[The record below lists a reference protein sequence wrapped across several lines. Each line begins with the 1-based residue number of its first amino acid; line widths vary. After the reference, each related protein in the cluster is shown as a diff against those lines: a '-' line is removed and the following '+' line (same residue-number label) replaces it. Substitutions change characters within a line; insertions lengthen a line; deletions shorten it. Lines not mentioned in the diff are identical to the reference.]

1 MMYHTNNKTPT
12 LFFLCREGRRSPF
25 MGLIHGGWLVA
36 KTLKQEG
43 VEVVFTLSGGH
54 IAAIY
59 DGCLR
64 EGIRVVDT
72 RHEQAAVH
80 AAEGWAKATRKPG
93 VALLTAGP
101 GVTDGVTGVA
111 NAYLAGSPVLV
122 IGGAAPLGLW
132 DRGALQE
139 MNQIDLLRPIT
150 KWARTVYETAR
161 LSEYTA
167 AAFRQMLSGKPGPVF
182 LEVPMDVFN
191 NFVDTDTAFD
201 PGEPANYRPV
211 GRTYPDPE
219 LVSQAAE
226 LLEAA
231 ERPVIMAGTAT
242 WWCDAAEPLRQLAE
256 RIQAPVF
263 LNGAGRGCLPP
274 THPLFFTAS
283 RRKALEGADTI
294 LAVGTRMDFRLNHG
308 QPPLI
313 PAQANVIWFDLA
325 GEDVGVNRGAAVGL
339 VGDVGVSMHEL
350 AEATKQ
356 LDASEWLEYI
366 RTEERRA
373 LGRDG
378 ALMSSD
384 AVPMHPMRLCREI
397 RDFIDE
403 DTTVVGDGGDIVSYG
418 GRVINVYKPGYWLDP
433 GPMGCLGTGTGF
445 AMAAQLARPG
455 KKVLILH
462 GDGAFG
468 LNGMEFESM
477 VRHKLPVVSV
487 IGNDGAWGQ
496 IKHPQKAMVGHA
508 TAAELSPGIRYDK
521 MVEALGGYGELVERP
536 EDIRPALE
544 RAFASGLPACIN
556 VLIDPEKP
564 YGRST
569 NVAV

>member
-1 MMYHTNNKTPT
+1 
-12 LFFLCREGRRSPF
+12 

-36 KTLKQEG
+36 KTLKREG

-54 IAAIY
+54 IAGIY
-59 DGCLR
+59 DGCVR

-80 AAEGWAKATRKPG
+80 AAEGWAKSTRKPG

-150 KWARTVYETAR
+150 KWARTVHETSR
-161 LSEYTA
+161 LAEYTA
-167 AAFRQMLSGKPGPVF
+167 SAFRQMLGGKPGPTF
-182 LEVPMDVFN
+182 LEMPMDVLN
-191 NFVDTDTAFD
+191 NFADTDTLFD
-201 PGEPANYRPV
+201 PGEPANYRYN
-211 GRTYPDPE
+211 GRIAPDPDF
-219 LVSQAAE
+219 VTKAAA
-226 LLEAA
+226 LLDAA
-231 ERPVIMAGTAT
+231 ERPVIMAGTAV
-242 WWCDAAEPLRQLAE
+242 WWCDGAEALRQLAE

-263 LNGAGRGCLPP
+263 LNGAGRGCLAP
-274 THPLFFTAS
+274 THPLFFSAS
-283 RRKALEGADTI
+283 RRKVLEGADTI
-294 LAVGTRMDFRLNHG
+294 LAIGTRMDFRLNHG

-313 PAQANVIWFDLA
+313 PAEANVLWFDLA
-325 GEDVGVNRGAAVGL
+325 AEDIGVNRGAAVGL
-339 VGDVGVSMHEL
+339 VGDVALSMSQVT
-350 AEATKQ
+350 AATRQKSS
-356 LDASEWLEYI
+356 DSEWLTYI
-366 RTEERRA
+366 REQEDSAMER
-373 LGRDG
+373 DQK
-378 ALMSSD
+378 LMNSD
-384 AVPMHPMRLCREI
+384 AVPIHPMRFCREV

-403 DTTVVGDGGDIVSYG
+403 DTTVVGDGGDIVSYA

-445 AMAAQLARPG
+445 AMAAQIARPG
-455 KKVLILH
+455 QKVLIVH

-477 VRHKLPVVSV
+477 VRQKLPVVSI

-496 IKHPQKAMVGHA
+496 IKHPQKAIIGHA
-508 TAAELSPGIRYDK
+508 TAAELTPGTRYDK
-521 MVEALGGYGELVERP
+521 MVEALGGYGELVERA

-544 RAFASGLPACIN
+544 RAFASSLPACVN

-564 YGRST
+564 YSRST

>member
-1 MMYHTNNKTPT
+1 
-12 LFFLCREGRRSPF
+12 
-25 MGLIHGGWLVA
+25 MGMIHGGWLVA
-36 KTLKQEG
+36 KILKREG

-59 DGCLR
+59 DGCMR

-80 AAEGWAKATRKPG
+80 AAEGWAKCTRTPG
-93 VALLTAGP
+93 VAILTAGP
-101 GVTDGVTGVA
+101 GITDGVTGIA
-111 NAYLAGSPVLV
+111 NAYLAGSPILV
-122 IGGAAPLGLW
+122 IGGAAPLSLW

-139 MNQIDLLRPIT
+139 MNQLDLLRPIT
-150 KWARTVYETAR
+150 RWARTVHETSR
-161 LSEYTA
+161 LGEYTA
-167 AAFRQMLSGKPGPVF
+167 SAFRQMLNGKPGPAF
-182 LEVPMDVFN
+182 LEMPMDVLN
-191 NFVDTDTAFD
+191 NLADTDTLFD
-201 PGEPANYRPV
+201 PGEPAFYRYN
-211 GRTYPDPE
+211 GRTAPDPDM
-219 LVSQAAE
+219 VVKAAA
-226 LLEAA
+226 LLGNAQ
-231 ERPVIMAGTAT
+231 RPVIMAGTAV

-256 RIQAPVF
+256 RINAPVF

-274 THPLFFTAS
+274 THSLFFTAS

-294 LAVGTRMDFRLNHG
+294 LAIGTRMDFRLNHG

-313 PAQANVIWFDLA
+313 PAAANVIWFDLA
-325 GEDVGVNRGAAVGL
+325 GEDIGVNRGAAVGL
-339 VGDVGVSMHEL
+339 VGDVGLSMSQLTAATPQL
-350 AEATKQ
+350 AEG
-356 LDASEWLEYI
+356 DWLAYI
-366 RTEERRA
+366 RTEERNA
-373 LGRDG
+373 LGRDE
-378 ALMSSD
+378 AAMNSD
-384 AVPMHPMRLCREI
+384 AVPVHPMRLCREI

-477 VRHKLPVVSV
+477 VRQKLPVVSI

-496 IKHPQKAMVGHA
+496 IKHPQKAILGHA

-521 MVEALGGYGELVERP
+521 MVEALGGYGELVQKP

-556 VLIDPEKP
+556 VLIDPNKP
-564 YGRST
+564 YSRST

>member
-1 MMYHTNNKTPT
+1 
-12 LFFLCREGRRSPF
+12 
-25 MGLIHGGWLVA
+25 MGMIHGGWLVA
-36 KTLKQEG
+36 KILKREG

-59 DGCLR
+59 DGCKR

-80 AAEGWAKATRKPG
+80 AAEGWAKCTRTPG
-93 VALLTAGP
+93 VAILTAGP

-111 NAYLAGSPVLV
+111 NAYLAGSPILV
-122 IGGAAPLGLW
+122 IGGAAPLSLW

-150 KWARTVYETAR
+150 KWARTVHETAR
-161 LSEYTA
+161 LGEYTA
-167 AAFRQMLSGKPGPVF
+167 SAFRQMLNGKPGPTF
-182 LEVPMDVFN
+182 LEMPMDVLN
-191 NFVDTDTAFD
+191 NLADTDTLFD
-201 PGEPANYRPV
+201 PGEPESYRYS
-211 GRTYPDPE
+211 GRTAPDPDM
-219 LVSQAAE
+219 VVKAAT
-226 LLEAA
+226 LLGKAQ
-231 ERPVIMAGTAT
+231 RPVIMAGTAV

-256 RIQAPVF
+256 RINAPVF

-274 THPLFFTAS
+274 THPLFFTSA

-294 LAVGTRMDFRLNHG
+294 LAIGTRMDFRLNHG

-313 PAQANVIWFDLA
+313 PAEANVIWFDLA

-339 VGDVGVSMHEL
+339 VGDVGLSMSQLTAATRQLNEGDWL
-350 AEATKQ
+350 A
-356 LDASEWLEYI
+356 YI
-366 RTEERRA
+366 RTEERNA

-384 AVPMHPMRLCREI
+384 AVPIHPMRLCREI

-445 AMAAQLARPG
+445 AIAAQIARPDR
-455 KKVLILH
+455 KVLILH

-477 VRHKLPVVSV
+477 VRQQLPVVSI

-496 IKHPQKAMVGHA
+496 IKHPQKAILGHA

-521 MVEALGGYGELVERP
+521 MVEALGGYGELVLKP

-544 RAFASGLPACIN
+544 RAFAAGLPACVN
-556 VLIDPEKP
+556 VLIDPNKP
-564 YGRST
+564 YSRST

>member
-1 MMYHTNNKTPT
+1 
-12 LFFLCREGRRSPF
+12 
-25 MGLIHGGWLVA
+25 MGIIHGGWLVA
-36 KTLKQEG
+36 KLLKREG

-54 IAAIY
+54 IAGIY

-80 AAEGWAKATRKPG
+80 AAEGWAKTTRKPG

-111 NAYLAGSPVLV
+111 NAYLTGSPVLV
-122 IGGAAPLGLW
+122 IGGAAPLGFW

-139 MNQIDLLRPIT
+139 MGQIDLLRPIT
-150 KWARTVYETAR
+150 KWARTVHETSR
-161 LSEYTA
+161 LGEYVGM
-167 AAFRQMLSGKPGPVF
+167 AFRQMLSGKPGPTF
-182 LEVPMDVFN
+182 LEVPMDVLN
-191 NFVDTDTAFD
+191 NFADTDTLFD
-201 PGEPANYRPV
+201 PGEPASYRAG
-211 GRTYPDPE
+211 GRTAPDPDA
-219 LVSQAAE
+219 VVQAAAI
-226 LLEAA
+226 LEKAQ
-231 ERPVIMAGTAT
+231 RPVIMAGTAV

-256 RIQAPVF
+256 RLQAPVY

-294 LAVGTRMDFRLNHG
+294 LAIGTRMDFRLNHG

-313 PAQANVIWFDLA
+313 PAEAKVLWFDLA
-325 GEDVGVNRGAAVGL
+325 AEDIGVNRGAAVGL
-339 VGDVGVSMHEL
+339 VGDVGLSMRQV
-350 AEATKQ
+350 ADATQ
-356 LDASEWLEYI
+356 PIANEEWLTYI
-366 RTEERRA
+366 RNEEKRSLERDVAA
-373 LGRDG
+373 LN
-378 ALMSSD
+378 SD
-384 AVPMHPMRLCREI
+384 ATPIHPMRFCREI

-418 GRVINVYKPGYWLDP
+418 GKVINVAKPSYWLDA

-445 AMAAQLARPG
+445 AMAAQIARPG
-455 KKVLILH
+455 QKVLILS

-477 VRHKLPVVSV
+477 VRQKLPIVTI

-496 IKHPQKAMVGHA
+496 IKHPQRAMIGHA
-508 TAAELSPGIRYDK
+508 TAAELTPGIRYDK
-521 MVEALGGYGELVERP
+521 MVEALGGYGELVERA

-544 RAFASGLPACIN
+544 RAFGSGLPACVN

>member
-1 MMYHTNNKTPT
+1 M
-12 LFFLCREGRRSPF
+12 
-25 MGLIHGGWLVA
+25 IHGGWLVA
-36 KTLKQEG
+36 KILKREG

-80 AAEGWAKATRKPG
+80 AAEGWAKCTRKPG

-150 KWARTVYETAR
+150 KWARTVHETAR
-161 LSEYTA
+161 LAEYTA
-167 AAFRQMLSGKPGPVF
+167 SAFRQMLSGKPGPTF
-182 LEVPMDVFN
+182 LEMPMDILN
-191 NFVDTDTAFD
+191 NFADTDTLFD
-201 PGEPANYRPV
+201 PGEPANYRF
-211 GRTYPDPE
+211 GGHTAPDPD
-219 LVSQAAE
+219 LVRKAAE
-226 LLEAA
+226 ILEQA
-231 ERPVIMAGTAT
+231 EHPVIMAGTAV

-294 LAVGTRMDFRLNHG
+294 LAIGTRMDFRLNHG

-313 PAQANVIWFDLA
+313 PAAAKVIWFDLTA
-325 GEDVGVNRGAAVGL
+325 EDIGVNRGAAVAL
-339 VGDVGVSMHEL
+339 VGDVGISMRQL
-350 AEATKQ
+350 TEATKQ
-356 LDASEWLEYI
+356 LHGEEWLSYI
-366 RTEERRA
+366 RAEERRSLERDEAA
-373 LGRDG
+373 LN
-378 ALMSSD
+378 SE
-384 AVPMHPMRLCREI
+384 AVPIHPMRFCREI

-418 GRVINVYKPGYWLDP
+418 GRVINVSKPGYWLDP

-477 VRHKLPVVSV
+477 VRQKLPIVSI

-496 IKHPQKAMVGHA
+496 IKHPQKAIIGHA
-508 TAAELSPGIRYDK
+508 TAAELTPGIRYDK
-521 MVEALGGYGELVERP
+521 MVEALGGHGELVERA

-544 RAFASGLPACIN
+544 RAFASDLPACVN

-564 YGRST
+564 YSRST

>member
-1 MMYHTNNKTPT
+1 
-12 LFFLCREGRRSPF
+12 

-36 KTLKQEG
+36 KILKREG
-43 VEVVFTLSGGH
+43 VEVIFTLSGGH

-59 DGCLR
+59 DGCMR

-80 AAEGWAKATRKPG
+80 AAEGWAKVTRKPG

-150 KWARTVYETAR
+150 KWARTVHETAR
-161 LSEYTA
+161 LGEYTA
-167 AAFRQMLSGKPGPVF
+167 SAFRQMLSGKPGPVF
-182 LEVPMDVFN
+182 LEMPMDVLN
-191 NFVDTDTAFD
+191 NFADTDTLFD
-201 PGEPANYRPV
+201 PGEPEHYRYT
-211 GRTYPDPE
+211 GKIAPDPQM
-219 LVSQAAE
+219 VAKAAE
-226 LLEAA
+226 LLEQA
-231 ERPVIMAGTAT
+231 ERPVIMAGTAV
-242 WWCDAAEPLRQLAE
+242 WWCDAAEPL
-256 RIQAPVF
+256 
-263 LNGAGRGCLPP
+263 PP
-274 THPLFFTAS
+274 THPLFFSSS

-294 LAVGTRMDFRLNHG
+294 LAIGTRMDFRLNHG

-313 PAQANVIWFDLA
+313 PANANLIWFDLA
-325 GEDVGVNRGAAVGL
+325 AEDIGVNRGAAAAL
-339 VGDVGVSMHEL
+339 VGDVGLSMSQV
-350 AEATKQ
+350 AEATQ
-356 LDASEWLEYI
+356 QREGGPADEWLNYI
-366 RTEERRA
+366 RETERKSQERDEAA
-373 LGRDG
+373 LH
-378 ALMSSD
+378 SD
-384 AVPMHPMRLCREI
+384 AVPIHPLRLCREI

-418 GRVINVYKPGYWLDP
+418 GRIINVYRPGYWLDA
-433 GPMGCLGTGTGF
+433 GPMGTLGAGTGF
-445 AMAAQLARPG
+445 AMAAQLAHPG
-455 KKVLILH
+455 QKVLILH

-477 VRHKLPVVSV
+477 VRQKLPVVSI

-496 IKHPQKAMVGHA
+496 IKHPQKAILGHA

-521 MVEALGGYGELVERP
+521 MVAALGGYGELVERP

-564 YGRST
+564 YSRST

>member
-1 MMYHTNNKTPT
+1 
-12 LFFLCREGRRSPF
+12 
-25 MGLIHGGWLVA
+25 MGMIHGGWIVA
-36 KTLKQEG
+36 KILKREG

-59 DGCLR
+59 DGCKR

-80 AAEGWAKATRKPG
+80 AAEGWAKCTRTPG
-93 VALLTAGP
+93 VAILTAGP
-101 GVTDGVTGVA
+101 GVTDGITGVA
-111 NAYLAGSPVLV
+111 NAYLAGSPILV
-122 IGGAAPLGLW
+122 IGGAAPLSLW

-150 KWARTVYETAR
+150 KWARTVHETTR
-161 LSEYTA
+161 LGEYTA
-167 AAFRQMLSGKPGPVF
+167 SAFRQMLNGKPGSTF
-182 LEVPMDVFN
+182 LEMPMDVLN
-191 NFVDTDTAFD
+191 NLADTDTLFD
-201 PGEPANYRPV
+201 PGEPESYRY
-211 GRTYPDPE
+211 GGHTAPDPDM
-219 LVSQAAE
+219 VVKAAA
-226 LLEAA
+226 LLENAQH
-231 ERPVIMAGTAT
+231 PVIMAGTAV
-242 WWCDAAEPLRQLAE
+242 WWCDASEPLRQLAE
-256 RIQAPVF
+256 RINAPVF

-294 LAVGTRMDFRLNHG
+294 LAIGIRMDFRLNHG

-313 PAQANVIWFDLA
+313 PAEANVIWFDLA

-339 VGDVGVSMHEL
+339 VGDVGLSMQQL
-350 AEATKQ
+350 TGITKQ
-356 LDASEWLEYI
+356 LVEGDWLAYI
-366 RTEERRA
+366 RREERNA

-384 AVPMHPMRLCREI
+384 EVPIHPMRLCREI

-445 AMAAQLARPG
+445 AMAAQIARPG

-477 VRHKLPVVSV
+477 VRQQLPIVSI

-496 IKHPQKAMVGHA
+496 IKHPQKAILGHA

-521 MVEALGGYGELVERP
+521 MVEALGGYGELVQRP

-556 VLIDPEKP
+556 VLIDPNKP
-564 YGRST
+564 YSRST

>member
-1 MMYHTNNKTPT
+1 
-12 LFFLCREGRRSPF
+12 
-25 MGLIHGGWLVA
+25 MGIIHGGWLVA
-36 KTLKQEG
+36 KLLKREG

-54 IAAIY
+54 IAGIY

-80 AAEGWAKATRKPG
+80 AAEGWAKTTRKPG

-122 IGGAAPLGLW
+122 IGGAAPLGFW

-139 MNQIDLLRPIT
+139 MGQIDLLRPIT
-150 KWARTVYETAR
+150 KWARTVHETSR
-161 LSEYTA
+161 LGEYVGM
-167 AAFRQMLSGKPGPVF
+167 AFRQMLSGKPGPTF
-182 LEVPMDVFN
+182 LEVPMDVLN
-191 NFVDTDTAFD
+191 NFADTDTLFD
-201 PGEPANYRPV
+201 PGEPASYRAG
-211 GRTYPDPE
+211 GRTAPDPDA
-219 LVSQAAE
+219 VVQAAAI
-226 LLEAA
+226 LEKAQ
-231 ERPVIMAGTAT
+231 RPVIMAGTAV

-256 RIQAPVF
+256 RLQAPVY

-294 LAVGTRMDFRLNHG
+294 LAIGTRMDFRLNHG

-313 PAQANVIWFDLA
+313 PAEAKVLWFDLA
-325 GEDVGVNRGAAVGL
+325 AEDIGVNRGAAVGL
-339 VGDVGVSMHEL
+339 VGDVGLSMRQV
-350 AEATKQ
+350 ADATQ
-356 LDASEWLEYI
+356 PIANEEWLTYI
-366 RTEERRA
+366 RNEEKRSLERDVAA
-373 LGRDG
+373 LN
-378 ALMSSD
+378 SD
-384 AVPMHPMRLCREI
+384 ATPIHPMRFCREI

-418 GRVINVYKPGYWLDP
+418 GKVINVAKPSYWLDA

-445 AMAAQLARPG
+445 AMAAQIARPG
-455 KKVLILH
+455 QKVLILS

-477 VRHKLPVVSV
+477 VRQKLPIVTI

-496 IKHPQKAMVGHA
+496 IKHPQRAMIGHA
-508 TAAELSPGIRYDK
+508 TAAELTPGIRYDK
-521 MVEALGGYGELVERP
+521 MVEALGGYGELVERA

-544 RAFASGLPACIN
+544 RAFGSGLPACVN

>member
-1 MMYHTNNKTPT
+1 
-12 LFFLCREGRRSPF
+12 
-25 MGLIHGGWLVA
+25 MGMIHGGWLVA
-36 KTLKQEG
+36 KILKKEG

-59 DGCLR
+59 DGCKR

-80 AAEGWAKATRKPG
+80 AAEGWAKCTRTPG

-111 NAYLAGSPVLV
+111 NAYLAGSPILV
-122 IGGAAPLGLW
+122 IGGAAPLSLW

-150 KWARTVYETAR
+150 KWARTVHETSR
-161 LSEYTA
+161 LGEYTA
-167 AAFRQMLSGKPGPVF
+167 SAFRQMLNGKPGPTF
-182 LEVPMDVFN
+182 LEMPMDVLN
-191 NFVDTDTAFD
+191 NLADTDTLFD
-201 PGEPANYRPV
+201 PGEPASYRYG
-211 GRTYPDPE
+211 GRTAPDPDM
-219 LVSQAAE
+219 VVKAAA
-226 LLEAA
+226 LLEKAQH
-231 ERPVIMAGTAT
+231 PVIIAGTAV

-256 RIQAPVF
+256 RINAPVF
-263 LNGAGRGCLPP
+263 LNGAGRGCLSPV
-274 THPLFFTAS
+274 HPLFFTAA
-283 RRKALEGADTI
+283 RRRALERADTI
-294 LAVGTRMDFRLNHG
+294 LAIGTRMDFRLNHG

-313 PAQANVIWFDLA
+313 PAEANIIWFDLA
-325 GEDVGVNRGAAVGL
+325 GEDVGVNRGASVGL
-339 VGDVGVSMHEL
+339 VGDVGLSMRQL
-350 AEATKQ
+350 AAATKQ
-356 LDASEWLEYI
+356 LSERDWIDYI
-366 RTEERRA
+366 RTEERNI
-373 LGRDG
+373 LGRDE
-378 ALMSSD
+378 AAMNSD
-384 AVPMHPMRLCREI
+384 AVPVHPMRLCREI

-445 AMAAQLARPG
+445 AMAAQIARPG

-477 VRHKLPVVSV
+477 VRQQLPIVSI

-496 IKHPQKAMVGHA
+496 IKHPQTAILGHA

-521 MVEALGGYGELVERP
+521 MVEALGGYGELVQRP

-556 VLIDPEKP
+556 VLMDPNKP
-564 YGRST
+564 YSRST

>member
-1 MMYHTNNKTPT
+1 M
-12 LFFLCREGRRSPF
+12 
-25 MGLIHGGWLVA
+25 LVA
-36 KTLKQEG
+36 KILKREG

-59 DGCLR
+59 DGCVR

-80 AAEGWAKATRKPG
+80 AAEGWAKVTRKPG

-101 GVTDGVTGVA
+101 GVTDGITGLA

-122 IGGAAPLGLW
+122 IGGAAPQGLW

-139 MNQIDLLRPIT
+139 MGQLELVRPIT
-150 KWARTVYETAR
+150 KWARSVHETAR

-167 AAFRQMLSGKPGPVF
+167 MAFRQMLSGKPGPAF
-182 LEVPMDVFN
+182 LEMPMDILSRLFEEEE
-191 NFVDTDTAFD
+191 AFD
-201 PGEPANYRPV
+201 PGEPAQYRYQ
-211 GRTYPDPE
+211 GRLAPDPAMVE
-219 LVSQAAE
+219 QAVE
-226 LLEAA
+226 LLERAQ
-231 ERPVIMAGTAT
+231 RPVIMAGNAV
-242 WWCDAAEPLRQLAE
+242 WWCAAAEPLRLLAE
-256 RIQAPVF
+256 RLNAPVY

-274 THPLFFTAS
+274 THPLFFSNS

-313 PAQANVIWFDLA
+313 PASANVIWLDLA
-325 GEDVGVNRGAAVGL
+325 AEDVGVNRGAQAAL
-339 VGDVGVSMHEL
+339 VGDVGLSMSQL
-350 AEATKQ
+350 ALGTRQ
-356 LDASEWLEYI
+356 LPAGEWLAAI
-366 RTEERRA
+366 RAQEEKGNERDSAA
-373 LGRDG
+373 LN
-378 ALMSSD
+378 SD
-384 AVPMHPMRLCREI
+384 AVPIHPLRFCREI

-403 DTTVVGDGGDIVSYG
+403 ETTVVGDGGDIVSYA
-418 GRVINVYKPGYWLDP
+418 GRVINVHQPGYWLDS

-455 KKVLILH
+455 KRVLMIY
-462 GDGAFG
+462 GDGSFG

-477 VRHKLPVVSV
+477 VRQNLPVVAI

-496 IKHPQKAMVGHA
+496 IKHPQKAMIGHA
-508 TAAELSPGIRYDK
+508 TAAELAPGIRYDQ
-521 MVEALGGYGELVERP
+521 MVAALGGYGELVERP
-536 EDIRPALE
+536 SDIRPALE
-544 RAFASGLPACIN
+544 RAFASGRPACVN
-556 VLIDPEKP
+556 VLLDPNKP
-564 YGRST
+564 YSRST

>member
-1 MMYHTNNKTPT
+1 
-12 LFFLCREGRRSPF
+12 

-36 KTLKQEG
+36 RMLKREG

-54 IAAIY
+54 IAGIY

-80 AAEGWAKATRKPG
+80 AAEGWAKTTRKPG

-111 NAYLAGSPVLV
+111 NAYLAGSPILV
-122 IGGAAPLGLW
+122 IGGAAPLGFW

-139 MNQIDLLRPIT
+139 MGQIDLLRPIT
-150 KWARTVYETAR
+150 KWARTVHETSR
-161 LSEYTA
+161 LGEYVGM
-167 AAFRQMLSGKPGPVF
+167 AFRQMLSGKPGPTF
-182 LEVPMDVFN
+182 LEMPMDVLN
-191 NFVDTDTAFD
+191 NFADTDTLFD
-201 PGEPANYRPV
+201 LGEPANYRAG
-211 GRTYPDPE
+211 GRSAPDPE
-219 LVSQAAE
+219 AVVQAAA
-226 LLEAA
+226 LLEKAQ
-231 ERPVIMAGTAT
+231 RPVIMAGTAV
-242 WWCDAAEPLRQLAE
+242 WWSDASEPLRQLAE
-256 RIQAPVF
+256 RIQAPVY

-274 THPLFFTAS
+274 THPLFFTSS
-283 RRKALEGADTI
+283 RRKALEGADII
-294 LAVGTRMDFRLNHG
+294 LAIGTRMDFRLNHG

-313 PAQANVIWFDLA
+313 PAEAKILWFDLA
-325 GEDVGVNRGAAVGL
+325 AEDIGVNRGAAVGL
-339 VGDVGVSMHEL
+339 VGDVGLSMSQVAQAAKPIANE
-350 AEATKQ
+350 
-356 LDASEWLEYI
+356 EWLTYI
-366 RTEERRA
+366 RNEERRGIERDAAA
-373 LGRDG
+373 LH
-378 ALMSSD
+378 SD
-384 AVPMHPMRLCREI
+384 AVPIHPMRFCREI

-403 DTTVVGDGGDIVSYG
+403 DTTVIGDGGDIVSYG
-418 GRVINVYKPGYWLDP
+418 GKVINVAKPGYWLDA

-455 KKVLILH
+455 KKVLILS

-477 VRHKLPVVSV
+477 ARQKLPIVAI

-496 IKHPQKAMVGHA
+496 IKHPQRSMIGHA

-544 RAFASGLPACIN
+544 RAFASGLPACVN

>member
-1 MMYHTNNKTPT
+1 
-12 LFFLCREGRRSPF
+12 
-25 MGLIHGGWLVA
+25 MGLLHGGWLVA
-36 KTLKQEG
+36 KILKREG

-54 IAAIY
+54 VAAIY

-80 AAEGWAKATRKPG
+80 AAEGWAKVTRKPG

-101 GVTDGVTGVA
+101 GVTDGITGVA

-122 IGGAAPLGLW
+122 IGGAAPQGLW

-139 MNQIDLLRPIT
+139 MGQIDLLRPIT
-150 KWARTVYETAR
+150 KWARSVHETAR

-167 AAFRQMLSGKPGPVF
+167 MAFRQMLSGKPGPAF
-182 LEVPMDVFN
+182 LEMPMDILGN
-191 NFVDTDTAFD
+191 LVDVDDVFD
-201 PGEPANYRPV
+201 PGEPANYRYQ
-211 GRTYPDPE
+211 GKTAPDPAMVE
-219 LVSQAAE
+219 QAVA
-226 LLEAA
+226 LLEKAQ
-231 ERPVIMAGTAT
+231 RPVIMAGTAT
-242 WWCDAAEPLRQLAE
+242 WWCDATEPLRQLAE
-256 RIQAPVF
+256 RLQAPVY

-274 THPLFFTAS
+274 SHPLFFSSS
-283 RRKALEGADTI
+283 RRNALEGADTI
-294 LAVGTRMDFRLNHG
+294 LAVGTRLDFRLNHG

-313 PAQANVIWFDLA
+313 PANARLIWLDMA
-325 GEDVGVNRGAAVGL
+325 AEDVGVNRGAQAAL
-339 VGDVGVSMHEL
+339 VGDVGLSMSQL
-350 AEATKQ
+350 AQNTRQ
-356 LDASEWLEYI
+356 LSSNEWLKYI
-366 RTEERRA
+366 REQEEKS
-373 LGRDG
+373 LERDN
-378 ALMSSD
+378 AVLHSA
-384 AVPMHPMRLCREI
+384 AVPIHPMRFCCEI

-403 DTTVVGDGGDIVSYG
+403 DTTVVGDGGDIVSYA
-418 GRVINVYKPGYWLDP
+418 GRIINVHKPGYWLDS

-455 KKVLILH
+455 KRVLMVY
-462 GDGAFG
+462 GDGSFG

-477 VRHKLPVVSV
+477 VRQKLPIVAI

-496 IKHPQKAMVGHA
+496 IKHPQKAMVGHT

-544 RAFASGLPACIN
+544 RAFASGLPGCIN
-556 VLIDPEKP
+556 VLIDPDKP
-564 YGRST
+564 YARST

>member
-1 MMYHTNNKTPT
+1 
-12 LFFLCREGRRSPF
+12 
-25 MGLIHGGWLVA
+25 MGYTHGGWLVA
-36 KTLKQEG
+36 QALKKEG

-59 DGCLR
+59 DGCIR
-64 EGIRVVDT
+64 EGIKVIDT

-80 AAEGWAKATRKPG
+80 AAEGWAKCTRKPG

-111 NAYLAGSPVLV
+111 NAHLAGSPVLV
-122 IGGAAPLGLW
+122 IGGAAPLNLW

-150 KWARTVYETAR
+150 KWSRTVYETTR
-161 LSEYTA
+161 LPEYTA
-167 AAFRQMLSGKPGPVF
+167 AAFRQMLNGKPGPVF
-182 LEVPMDVFN
+182 LEMPMDILN
-191 NFVDTDTAFD
+191 KLIDTDSDTPFD
-201 PGEPANYRPV
+201 PGEPAQYRAG
-211 GRTYPDPE
+211 GRSAPDPT
-219 LVSQAAE
+219 LIARAAE
-226 LLEAA
+226 LLEKAQ
-231 ERPVIMAGTAT
+231 RPVIMAGTAV
-242 WWCDAAEPLRQLAE
+242 WWCDAAASLRALAE

-263 LNGAGRGCLPP
+263 LNGSGRGCLPAD
-274 THPLFFTAS
+274 HPLFFSAS

-294 LAVGTRMDFRLNHG
+294 LAIGTRLDFRLNHG

-313 PAQANVIWFDLA
+313 PAQANLIWFDLA

-339 VGDVGVSMHEL
+339 VGDVGLSML
-350 AEATKQ
+350 QLTEAVKQ
-356 LDASEWLEYI
+356 LDSHEWLAYI
-366 RTEERRA
+366 RGEEQKSLERDQAA
-373 LGRDG
+373 LN
-378 ALMSSD
+378 SD
-384 AVPMHPMRLCREI
+384 ATPIHPMRFCREI

-403 DTTVVGDGGDIVSYG
+403 KTTVVGDGGDIVSYG
-418 GRVINVYKPGYWLDP
+418 AKVINVSRPGYWLDA

-445 AMAAQLARPG
+445 AMAAQLARPDE
-455 KKVLILH
+455 KVLILH

-477 VRHKLPVVSV
+477 VRQKLPIVSI

-496 IKHPQKAMVGHA
+496 IKHPQKAIIGHT
-508 TAAELSPGIRYDK
+508 TAAELTPGIRYDK
-521 MVEALGGYGELVERP
+521 MVEALGGYGELVEQP
-536 EDIRPALE
+536 EEIRPALE

-556 VLIDPEKP
+556 VLLDPNKP

>member
-1 MMYHTNNKTPT
+1 
-12 LFFLCREGRRSPF
+12 

-36 KTLKQEG
+36 KTLKREG

-54 IAAIY
+54 IAGIY
-59 DGCLR
+59 DGCVR

-80 AAEGWAKATRKPG
+80 AAEGWAKCTRTPG

-111 NAYLAGSPVLV
+111 NAFLAGSPVLV

-150 KWARTVYETAR
+150 KWARTVHETSR
-161 LSEYTA
+161 LAEYTA
-167 AAFRQMLSGKPGPVF
+167 SAFRQMLSGKPGPVF
-182 LEVPMDVFN
+182 LEMPMDVLN
-191 NFVDTDTAFD
+191 NFADTDTLFD
-201 PGEPANYRPV
+201 PGDPAHYRYT
-211 GRTYPDPE
+211 GRVAPDPDMIA
-219 LVSQAAE
+219 QAAA
-226 LLEAA
+226 LLEMAQ
-231 ERPVIMAGTAT
+231 RPVIMAGTAV
-242 WWCDAAEPLRQLAE
+242 WWCDAAEPLRLLAE
-256 RIQAPVF
+256 RINAPVY

-274 THPLFFTAS
+274 THPLFFSAS

-294 LAVGTRMDFRLNHG
+294 MVIGTRMDFRLNHG

-313 PAQANVIWFDLA
+313 PAEANLIWFNLA
-325 GEDVGVNRGAAVGL
+325 AEDVGINRGAAAAL
-339 VGDVGVSMHEL
+339 VGDVGMSMSHL
-350 AEATKQ
+350 TEAVKQ
-356 LDASEWLEYI
+356 LPQGEWLSYV
-366 RTEERRA
+366 RGEEQKARE
-373 LGRDG
+373 RDE
-378 ALMSSD
+378 ALMRSD
-384 AVPMHPMRLCREI
+384 AEPIHPMRLCGEI
-397 RDFIDE
+397 RNFIDE
-403 DTTVVGDGGDIVSYG
+403 NTTVVGDGGDIVSYG
-418 GRVINVYKPGYWLDP
+418 GRVINVYRPGYWLDS
-433 GPMGCLGTGTGF
+433 GPMGTLGAGTGF

-455 KKVLILH
+455 EKVLILH

-477 VRHKLPVVSV
+477 ARQKLPVVSI

-496 IKHPQKAMVGHA
+496 IKHPQKMIIGHA
-508 TAAELSPGIRYDK
+508 TAAELSPGIRYDR

-536 EDIRPALE
+536 QDICPALE
-544 RAFASGLPACIN
+544 RAFASGLPACVN
-556 VLIDPEKP
+556 VLIDPNKP
-564 YGRST
+564 YSRST

>member
-1 MMYHTNNKTPT
+1 
-12 LFFLCREGRRSPF
+12 
-25 MGLIHGGWLVA
+25 MGMIHGGWIVA
-36 KTLKQEG
+36 KFLKREG

-54 IAAIY
+54 IAALY
-59 DGCLR
+59 DGCKR

-80 AAEGWAKATRKPG
+80 AAEGWAKCTRTPG
-93 VALLTAGP
+93 VAILTAGP

-122 IGGAAPLGLW
+122 IGGAAPLSLW

-150 KWARTVYETAR
+150 KWARTVHETNR
-161 LSEYTA
+161 LGEYTA
-167 AAFRQMLSGKPGPVF
+167 SAFRQMLNGKPGPTF
-182 LEVPMDVFN
+182 LEMPMDILN
-191 NFVDTDTAFD
+191 NLVDTDTLID
-201 PGEPANYRPV
+201 PGEPASYRYG
-211 GRTYPDPE
+211 GRTAPDPDMIMR
-219 LVSQAAE
+219 AAA
-226 LLEAA
+226 LLEKAQ
-231 ERPVIMAGTAT
+231 RPVIMAGTAV
-242 WWCDAAEPLRQLAE
+242 WWCDASEPLRQLAE
-256 RIQAPVF
+256 RINAPVF

-274 THPLFFTAS
+274 THPLFFTSA

-294 LAVGTRMDFRLNHG
+294 LAIGTRMDFRLNHG

-313 PAQANVIWFDLA
+313 PAHASLIWFDLA
-325 GEDVGVNRGAAVGL
+325 GEDVGVNRGAEVGL
-339 VGDVGVSMHEL
+339 VGDVGLSLHYL
-350 AEATKQ
+350 TEATKQ
-356 LDASEWLEYI
+356 LSTGDWLDYI
-366 RTEERRA
+366 RVEERNA
-373 LGRDG
+373 SARDE
-378 ALMSSD
+378 AAMNSN
-384 AVPMHPMRLCREI
+384 AEPVHPMRLCREI

-403 DTTVVGDGGDIVSYG
+403 DTTVIGDGGDIVSYG

-445 AMAAQLARPG
+445 AMAAQIARPG

-477 VRHKLPVVSV
+477 VRQQLPVVSI

-496 IKHPQKAMVGHA
+496 IKHPQKAILGHA

-521 MVEALGGYGELVERP
+521 MVEALGGYGELVQKP
-536 EDIRPALE
+536 EDIRPALDT
-544 RAFASGLPACIN
+544 AFATGLPACIN
-556 VLIDPEKP
+556 VLIDPNKP
-564 YGRST
+564 YSRST
-569 NVAV
+569 SVAV

>member
-1 MMYHTNNKTPT
+1 
-12 LFFLCREGRRSPF
+12 
-25 MGLIHGGWLVA
+25 MGLLHGGWLVA
-36 KTLKQEG
+36 RMLKREG

-54 IAAIY
+54 IAGIY

-80 AAEGWAKATRKPG
+80 AAEGWAKTTRKPG

-111 NAYLAGSPVLV
+111 NAYLAGSPILV
-122 IGGAAPLGLW
+122 IGGAAPLGFW

-139 MNQIDLLRPIT
+139 MGQIDLLRPIT
-150 KWARTVYETAR
+150 KWARTVHETSR
-161 LSEYTA
+161 LGEYVGM
-167 AAFRQMLSGKPGPVF
+167 AFRQMLSGKPGPTF
-182 LEVPMDVFN
+182 LEMPMDVLN
-191 NFVDTDTAFD
+191 NFADTDTLFD
-201 PGEPANYRPV
+201 LGEPANYRAG
-211 GRTYPDPE
+211 GRTAPDPDAI
-219 LVSQAAE
+219 VQAAT
-226 LLEAA
+226 LLEKAK
-231 ERPVIMAGTAT
+231 RPVIMAGTAV
-242 WWCDAAEPLRQLAE
+242 WWSDAAEPLRQLAE
-256 RIQAPVF
+256 RISAPVY

-274 THPLFFTAS
+274 THPLFFTSS

-294 LAVGTRMDFRLNHG
+294 LAIGTKMDFRLNHG

-313 PAQANVIWFDLA
+313 PAEAKVLWFDLA
-325 GEDVGVNRGAAVGL
+325 AEDIGVNRGAAVGL
-339 VGDVGVSMHEL
+339 VGDVGLSMRQVT
-350 AEATKQ
+350 EATKSI
-356 LDASEWLEYI
+356 ANEEWLTYI
-366 RTEERRA
+366 RNEEKRGLERDAAA
-373 LGRDG
+373 LN
-378 ALMSSD
+378 SD
-384 AVPMHPMRLCREI
+384 AMPMHPMRFCREI

-418 GRVINVYKPGYWLDP
+418 GKVINVAKPGYWLDA

-455 KKVLILH
+455 KKVLLLS

-477 VRHKLPVVSV
+477 ARQKLPIVAI

-496 IKHPQKAMVGHA
+496 IKHPQRAMIGHA

-544 RAFASGLPACIN
+544 RAFASGLPACVN

>member
-1 MMYHTNNKTPT
+1 
-12 LFFLCREGRRSPF
+12 

-36 KTLKQEG
+36 KILKREG

-54 IAAIY
+54 IAGIY

-80 AAEGWAKATRKPG
+80 AAEGWAKVTRKPG

-101 GVTDGVTGVA
+101 GVTDGITGVA

-122 IGGAAPLGLW
+122 IGGAAPQGLW

-139 MNQIDLLRPIT
+139 MGQLELLRPIT
-150 KWARTVYETAR
+150 KWARSVHESAR
-161 LSEYTA
+161 LGEYTA
-167 AAFRQMLSGKPGPVF
+167 MAFRQMLSGKPGPVF
-182 LEVPMDVFN
+182 LEMPMDILAGL
-191 NFVDTDTAFD
+191 VDTETLFD
-201 PGEPANYRPV
+201 PGQPAHYRYQ
-211 GRTYPDPE
+211 GRIAPDPVMVE
-219 LVSQAAE
+219 QAAA
-226 LLEAA
+226 LLAKA
-231 ERPVIMAGTAT
+231 QRPVIMAGTSV
-242 WWCDAAEPLRQLAE
+242 WWCDASESLRQLAE
-256 RIQAPVF
+256 RLNAPVY
-263 LNGAGRGCLPP
+263 LNGAGRGCLSP
-274 THPLFFTAS
+274 THPLFFSNS

-313 PAQANVIWFDLA
+313 PAEANVIWLDLA
-325 GEDVGVNRGAAVGL
+325 AEDVGVNRGAQAAL
-339 VGDVGVSMHEL
+339 VGDVGLSMSQL
-350 AEATKQ
+350 AESAQQ
-356 LDASEWLEYI
+356 LPAGEWLEYV
-366 RTEERRA
+366 RTQERKGEERDSAA
-373 LGRDG
+373 LN
-378 ALMSSD
+378 SD
-384 AVPMHPMRLCREI
+384 AVPIHPMRFCREI

-403 DTTVVGDGGDIVSYG
+403 DTTVVGDGGDIVSYA
-418 GRVINVYKPGYWLDP
+418 GRVINVHKPVYWLDS

-455 KKVLILH
+455 KRVLMIY
-462 GDGAFG
+462 GDGSFG

-477 VRHKLPVVSV
+477 VRQKLPIVAI

-496 IKHPQKAMVGHA
+496 IKHPQKAMVGHT
-508 TAAELSPGIRYDK
+508 TAAELAPGIRYDK

-536 EDIRPALE
+536 EEIRPALE
-544 RAFASGLPACIN
+544 RAFASGLPACVN
-556 VLIDPEKP
+556 VLIDPDKP
-564 YGRST
+564 YSRST

>member
-1 MMYHTNNKTPT
+1 
-12 LFFLCREGRRSPF
+12 
-25 MGLIHGGWLVA
+25 MGILHGGWLVA
-36 KTLKQEG
+36 KMLKREG

-54 IAAIY
+54 IAGIY

-80 AAEGWAKATRKPG
+80 AAEGWAKTTRKPG

-122 IGGAAPLGLW
+122 IGGAAPLGFW

-139 MNQIDLLRPIT
+139 MGQIDLLRPIT
-150 KWARTVYETAR
+150 KWARTVHETAR
-161 LSEYTA
+161 LGEYVGM
-167 AAFRQMLSGKPGPVF
+167 AFRQMLSGKPGPTF
-182 LEVPMDVFN
+182 LEMPMDILN
-191 NFVDTDTAFD
+191 NFADTDTLFD
-201 PGEPANYRPV
+201 LGEPLSYRAG
-211 GRTYPDPE
+211 GRTAPDPDA
-219 LVSQAAE
+219 VVQAAAI
-226 LLEAA
+226 LEKAQ
-231 ERPVIMAGTAT
+231 RPVIMAGTAV

-256 RIQAPVF
+256 RLQAPVY
-263 LNGAGRGCLPP
+263 LNGAGRGCLTP

-294 LAVGTRMDFRLNHG
+294 LAIGTRMDFRLNHG

-313 PAQANVIWFDLA
+313 PAEAKVLWFDLA
-325 GEDVGVNRGAAVGL
+325 AEDIGVNRGAAVGL
-339 VGDVGVSMHEL
+339 VGDVGLSMRQV
-350 AEATKQ
+350 AEATKPI
-356 LDASEWLEYI
+356 ANEEWLTYI
-366 RTEERRA
+366 RNEEKRSLERDAAA
-373 LGRDG
+373 LN
-378 ALMSSD
+378 SD
-384 AVPMHPMRLCREI
+384 ATPIHPMRFCREI

-418 GRVINVYKPGYWLDP
+418 GKVINVAKPSYWLDA

-445 AMAAQLARPG
+445 AMAAQIARPG
-455 KKVLILH
+455 QKVLILS

-477 VRHKLPVVSV
+477 VRQKLPIVTI

-496 IKHPQKAMVGHA
+496 IKHPQRAMIGHA
-508 TAAELSPGIRYDK
+508 TAAELTPGIRYDK
-521 MVEALGGYGELVERP
+521 MVEALGGYGELVERA

-544 RAFASGLPACIN
+544 RAFGSGLPACVN

>member
-1 MMYHTNNKTPT
+1 
-12 LFFLCREGRRSPF
+12 
-25 MGLIHGGWLVA
+25 MGMIHGGWLVA
-36 KTLKQEG
+36 KVLKKEG

-59 DGCLR
+59 DGCVR

-80 AAEGWAKATRKPG
+80 AAEGWAKCTRTPG

-101 GVTDGVTGVA
+101 GVTDGITGVA
-111 NAYLAGSPVLV
+111 NAYLAGSPILV
-122 IGGAAPLGLW
+122 IGGAAPLSLW

-150 KWARTVYETAR
+150 KWTRTVHETAR
-161 LSEYTA
+161 LSEYTSI
-167 AAFRQMLSGKPGPVF
+167 AFRQMLSGKPGPTF
-182 LEVPMDVFN
+182 LEMPMDVLN
-191 NFVDTDTAFD
+191 NFVESEASEAYFD
-201 PGEPANYRPV
+201 PGEPACYRPA
-211 GRTYPDPE
+211 GRSAPE
-219 LVSQAAE
+219 AEYALKAAAILEQAQ
-226 LLEAA
+226 
-231 ERPVIMAGTAT
+231 RPVIMAGTAV
-242 WWCDAAEPLRQLAE
+242 WWCDAADPLRRLAE

-274 THPLFFTAS
+274 THPLFFSAS

-294 LAVGTRMDFRLNHG
+294 LAIGTRMDFRLNHG

-313 PAQANVIWFDLA
+313 PVGAKLIWFDLA
-325 GEDVGVNRGAAVGL
+325 GEDIGVNRGAAVGL
-339 VGDVGVSMHEL
+339 VGDVGISMSQV
-350 AEATKQ
+350 AEATRQ
-356 LDASEWLEYI
+356 REEDEWLRYI
-366 RTEERRA
+366 RMEERRA
-373 LGRDG
+373 LERDAA
-378 ALMSSD
+378 ALNSA
-384 AVPMHPMRLCREI
+384 AVPIHPMRLCREI

-477 VRHKLPVVSV
+477 VRQKLPVVSV

-496 IKHPQKAMVGHA
+496 IKHPQKAIVGHT

-521 MVEALGGYGELVERP
+521 VVEALGGYGELVERP
-536 EDIRPALE
+536 EDIRPAIE
-544 RAFASGLPACIN
+544 RAFASGLPACVN
-556 VLIDPEKP
+556 VLIDPDKP

>member
-1 MMYHTNNKTPT
+1 
-12 LFFLCREGRRSPF
+12 

-36 KTLKQEG
+36 KALKREG

-54 IAAIY
+54 IAGIY
-59 DGCLR
+59 DGCMR

-80 AAEGWAKATRKPG
+80 AAEGWAKSMRKPG

-150 KWARTVYETAR
+150 KWARTVHETTR
-161 LSEYTA
+161 LAEYTA
-167 AAFRQMLSGKPGPVF
+167 SAFRQMLSGKPGPVF
-182 LEVPMDVFN
+182 LEMPMDVLN
-191 NFVDTDTAFD
+191 NFADTDVYFD
-201 PGEPANYRPV
+201 PGEPSEYRYT
-211 GRTYPDPE
+211 GRDAPDPDM
-219 LVSQAAE
+219 VIRAAA
-226 LLEAA
+226 LLEKAR
-231 ERPVIMAGTAT
+231 RPVIMAGTAV
-242 WWCDAAEPLRQLAE
+242 WWCDAAEELRLLAE
-256 RIQAPVF
+256 RLNAPVF

-274 THPLFFTAS
+274 THPLFFSAA

-294 LAVGTRMDFRLNHG
+294 LAIGTRMDFRLNHG

-313 PAQANVIWFDLA
+313 PKEASIIWFDLA
-325 GEDVGVNRGAAVGL
+325 AEDIGVNRGAQAAL
-339 VGDVGVSMHEL
+339 VGDVGLSMRQL
-350 AEATKQ
+350 SEATKQ
-356 LDASEWLEYI
+356 LPAGEWLDSI
-366 RTEERRA
+366 REQEDRARERDEAAMR
-373 LGRDG
+373 
-378 ALMSSD
+378 SD
-384 AVPMHPMRLCREI
+384 AVPIHPMRFCREI

-403 DTTVVGDGGDIVSYG
+403 NTTVVGDGGDIVSYA
-418 GRVINVYKPGYWLDP
+418 GRTINVYKPGYWLDP

-455 KKVLILH
+455 EKVLIVH

-477 VRHKLPVVSV
+477 ARQKLPIVSI

-496 IKHPQKAMVGHA
+496 IKHPQRMMVGHT
-508 TAAELSPGIRYDK
+508 TAAELAPGIRYDK
-521 MVEALGGYGELVERP
+521 MVEALGGYGELVEQP
-536 EDIRPALE
+536 EGIRPALE
-544 RAFASGLPACIN
+544 RAFASGLPACVN
-556 VLIDPEKP
+556 VLLDPEKP
-564 YGRST
+564 YSRST

>member
-1 MMYHTNNKTPT
+1 MSMT
-12 LFFLCREGRRSPF
+12 
-25 MGLIHGGWLVA
+25 HGGWLVA
-36 KTLKQEG
+36 KILKREG

-80 AAEGWAKATRKPG
+80 AAEGWAKCTRTPG
-93 VALLTAGP
+93 VAILTAGP

-111 NAYLAGSPVLV
+111 NAYLAGSPILV
-122 IGGAAPLGLW
+122 IGGAAPLSLW

-150 KWARTVYETAR
+150 KWARTVHETSR
-161 LSEYTA
+161 LAEYTA
-167 AAFRQMLSGKPGPVF
+167 TAFRQMLNGKPGPVF
-182 LEVPMDVFN
+182 LEMPMDVLN
-191 NFVDTDTAFD
+191 NFADTDNVFD
-201 PGEPANYRPV
+201 PGEPSFYRPA
-211 GRTYPDPE
+211 GRVMPDPD
-219 LVSQAAE
+219 LVLKAAS
-226 LLEAA
+226 LLEQAQ
-231 ERPVIMAGTAT
+231 RPVIMAGTAT
-242 WWCDAAEPLRQLAE
+242 WWCDASEPLRLLAE
-256 RIQAPVF
+256 RISAPVF
-263 LNGAGRGCLPP
+263 LNGAGRGCLSP
-274 THPLFFTAS
+274 THPLFFTAA

-294 LAVGTRMDFRLNHG
+294 LAIGTRMDFRLNHG

-313 PAQANVIWFDLA
+313 PKEANVIWFDLA

-339 VGDVGVSMHEL
+339 VGDVGMSMRQL
-350 AEATKQ
+350 TEAAKKH
-356 LDASEWLEYI
+356 DEGEWLTYI

-384 AVPMHPMRLCREI
+384 TVPIHPMRLCREI

-403 DTTVVGDGGDIVSYG
+403 NTTVVGDGGDIVSYG

-445 AMAAQLARPG
+445 AMAAQIARPG
-455 KKVLILH
+455 KKVLILN

-477 VRHKLPVVSV
+477 VRQQLPIVSI

-496 IKHPQKAMVGHA
+496 IKHPQKAILGHA

-521 MVEALGGYGELVERP
+521 MVEALGGYGELVQKP
-536 EDIRPALE
+536 EDIRPAIE
-544 RAFASGLPACIN
+544 RAFASGLPACVN
-556 VLIDPEKP
+556 VLLDPDKP
-564 YGRST
+564 YSRST

>member
-1 MMYHTNNKTPT
+1 
-12 LFFLCREGRRSPF
+12 

-36 KTLKQEG
+36 RALKKEG

-54 IAAIY
+54 IAGIY
-59 DGCLR
+59 DGCVR

-80 AAEGWAKATRKPG
+80 AAEGWAKCTRTPG

-122 IGGAAPLGLW
+122 IGGAAPLSLW

-150 KWARTVYETAR
+150 KWARTVHETSR
-161 LSEYTA
+161 LAEYTA
-167 AAFRQMLSGKPGPVF
+167 SAFRQMLSGKPGPVF
-182 LEVPMDVFN
+182 LEMPMDILN
-191 NFVDTDTAFD
+191 NFADTDTLFD
-201 PGEPANYRPV
+201 PGEPENYRAG
-211 GRTYPDPE
+211 GRTAPDPDM
-219 LVSQAAE
+219 VVKAAA
-226 LLEAA
+226 LLEKAQ
-231 ERPVIMAGTAT
+231 RPVIMAGSAV
-242 WWCDAAEPLRQLAE
+242 WWCDAADALRQLAE

-274 THPLFFTAS
+274 THPLFFSAA
-283 RRKALEGADTI
+283 RRKALEQADTI
-294 LAVGTRMDFRLNHG
+294 LAIGTRMDFRLNHG

-313 PAQANVIWFDLA
+313 PAAASLIWFDLA
-325 GEDVGVNRGAAVGL
+325 GEDIGVNRGAAVGL
-339 VGDVGVSMHEL
+339 VGDVGLSMQQVV
-350 AEATKQ
+350 AATAQ
-356 LDASEWLEYI
+356 REQEEWLAYV
-366 RTEERRA
+366 RTEEFRA
-373 LGRDG
+373 LERDSA
-378 ALMSSD
+378 ALNSD
-384 AVPMHPMRLCREI
+384 AVPIHPMRLCREI
-397 RDFIDE
+397 RDFIDD

-418 GRVINVYKPGYWLDP
+418 GRIINVARPGYWLDS
-433 GPMGCLGTGTGF
+433 GPMGCLGAGTGF
-445 AMAAQLARPG
+445 AMAAQIARPG
-455 KKVLILH
+455 SKALILH

-477 VRHKLPVVSV
+477 VRQKLPVVSI

-496 IKHPQKAMVGHA
+496 IKHPQKAIVGHT
-508 TAAELSPGIRYDK
+508 TAAELAPGIRYDK

-544 RAFASGLPACIN
+544 RAFASGKPACVN
-556 VLIDPEKP
+556 VLIDPDKP

-569 NVAV
+569 SVAV

>member
-1 MMYHTNNKTPT
+1 
-12 LFFLCREGRRSPF
+12 

-36 KTLKQEG
+36 KILKREG

-54 IAAIY
+54 IAGIY
-59 DGCLR
+59 DGCVR

-80 AAEGWAKATRKPG
+80 AAEGWAKATRRPG

-111 NAYLAGSPVLV
+111 NACLAGSPVLV

-139 MNQIDLLRPIT
+139 MNQLDLLRPIT
-150 KWARTVYETAR
+150 KWARTVHETAR
-161 LSEYTA
+161 LGEYTA
-167 AAFRQMLSGKPGPVF
+167 SAFRQMLSGKPGPVF
-182 LEVPMDVFN
+182 LEMPMDVLN
-191 NFVDTDTAFD
+191 NFADTDTLFD
-201 PGEPANYRPV
+201 PGEPEHYRYT
-211 GRTYPDPE
+211 GKIAPDPQMVE
-219 LVSQAAE
+219 KAAA
-226 LLEAA
+226 LLEQA
-231 ERPVIMAGTAT
+231 ERPVIMAGTAV
-242 WWCDAAEPLRQLAE
+242 WWCDAAEPLRELAE
-256 RIQAPVF
+256 RISAPVY

-274 THPLFFTAS
+274 THPLFFSAS

-294 LAVGTRMDFRLNHG
+294 LAIGTRMDFRLNHG

-313 PAQANVIWFDLA
+313 PASANLLWFDLA
-325 GEDVGVNRGAAVGL
+325 AEDVGVNRGAAVGL
-339 VGDVGVSMHEL
+339 VGDVGLSMRQV
-350 AEATKQ
+350 AAATKQ
-356 LDASEWLEYI
+356 RKGGPDDEWLTSI
-366 RTEERRA
+366 REAERKSLQRDEAA
-373 LGRDG
+373 LN
-378 ALMSSD
+378 SD
-384 AVPMHPMRLCREI
+384 AVPIHPMRLCREI

-403 DTTVVGDGGDIVSYG
+403 ETTVVGDGGDIVSYG
-418 GRVINVYKPGYWLDP
+418 GRIINVYQPGYWLDA
-433 GPMGCLGTGTGF
+433 GPMGTLGAGTGF

-455 KKVLILH
+455 QKVLILH

-477 VRHKLPVVSV
+477 VRQKLPVVSI

-496 IKHPQKAMVGHA
+496 IKHPQRAIVGHT
-508 TAAELSPGIRYDK
+508 TAAELSPGIRYDR

-536 EDIRPALE
+536 EEIRPALE

>member
-1 MMYHTNNKTPT
+1 MSIT
-12 LFFLCREGRRSPF
+12 
-25 MGLIHGGWLVA
+25 HGGWLVA
-36 KTLKQEG
+36 RILKREG

-59 DGCLR
+59 DGCVR

-80 AAEGWAKATRKPG
+80 AAEGWAKCTRRPG

-122 IGGAAPLGLW
+122 IGGAAPLSLW

-150 KWARTVYETAR
+150 KWARTVHETGRIA
-161 LSEYTA
+161 EYVA
-167 AAFRQMLSGKPGPVF
+167 AAFRQMLNGKPGPVF
-182 LEVPMDVFN
+182 LEIPMDVLN
-191 NFVDTDTAFD
+191 NLADTDNVTD
-201 PGEPANYRPV
+201 PGEPSSYRPAGPV
-211 GRTYPDPE
+211 QPTPDQVE
-219 LVSQAAE
+219 RAAA
-226 LLEAA
+226 LLEQA
-231 ERPVIMAGTAT
+231 ERPVIMAGSAV
-242 WWCDAAEPLRQLAE
+242 WWCDGAEALRELAE
-256 RIQAPVF
+256 RIQAPVY

-274 THPLFFTAS
+274 THPLFFSAS

-294 LAVGTRMDFRLNHG
+294 LAIGTRMDFRLNHG
-308 QPPLI
+308 RPPLI
-313 PAQANVIWFDLA
+313 PVEARLIWFDLA
-325 GEDVGVNRGAAVGL
+325 GEDIGVNRGAEVGL
-339 VGDVGVSMHEL
+339 VGDVGIAMRQVAAASKPYNGERAWL
-350 AEATKQ
+350 RFIREEEARAWER
-356 LDASEWLEYI
+356 DAA
-366 RTEERRA
+366 A
-373 LGRDG
+373 LN
-378 ALMSSD
+378 SD
-384 AVPMHPMRLCREI
+384 AVPIHPMRLCKEI

-403 DTTVVGDGGDIVSYG
+403 ETTVIGDGGDIVSYG
-418 GRVINVYKPGYWLDP
+418 GRVINVYRPGYWLDA
-433 GPMGCLGTGTGF
+433 GPMGTLGTGTGF

-455 KKVLILH
+455 KRVLILH

-496 IKHPQKAMVGHA
+496 IKHPQKALIGHA
-508 TAAELSPGIRYDK
+508 TAAELAPGIRYDK

-536 EDIRPALE
+536 EEIRPALE

-556 VLIDPEKP
+556 VLIDPDKP
-564 YGRST
+564 YSRST

>member
-1 MMYHTNNKTPT
+1 
-12 LFFLCREGRRSPF
+12 

-36 KTLKQEG
+36 KILKREG

-54 IAAIY
+54 IAGIY

-80 AAEGWAKATRKPG
+80 AAEGWAKVTRKPG

-101 GVTDGVTGVA
+101 GVTDGITGVA

-122 IGGAAPLGLW
+122 IGGAAPQGLW

-139 MNQIDLLRPIT
+139 MGQLELLRPIT
-150 KWARTVYETAR
+150 KWARSVHESAR
-161 LSEYTA
+161 LGEYTA
-167 AAFRQMLSGKPGPVF
+167 MAFRQMLSGKPGPVF
-182 LEVPMDVFN
+182 LEMPMDILAGL
-191 NFVDTDTAFD
+191 VDTETLFD
-201 PGEPANYRPV
+201 PGQPAYYRYQ
-211 GRTYPDPE
+211 GRTAPDPVMVE
-219 LVSQAAE
+219 QAAA
-226 LLEAA
+226 LLAKA
-231 ERPVIMAGTAT
+231 QRPVIMAGTSV
-242 WWCDAAEPLRQLAE
+242 WWCDASEPLRQLAE
-256 RIQAPVF
+256 RLNAPVY
-263 LNGAGRGCLPP
+263 LNGAGRGCLSP
-274 THPLFFTAS
+274 THPLFFSNS

-313 PAQANVIWFDLA
+313 PAEANVIWLDLA
-325 GEDVGVNRGAAVGL
+325 AEDVGVNRGAQAAL
-339 VGDVGVSMHEL
+339 VGDVGLSMSQL
-350 AEATKQ
+350 AESAQQ
-356 LDASEWLEYI
+356 LPAGEWLEYV
-366 RTEERRA
+366 RTQERKGEERDSAA
-373 LGRDG
+373 LN
-378 ALMSSD
+378 SD
-384 AVPMHPMRLCREI
+384 AIPIHPMRFCREI

-403 DTTVVGDGGDIVSYG
+403 DTTVVGDGGDIVSYA
-418 GRVINVYKPGYWLDP
+418 GRVINVHKPGYWLDS

-455 KKVLILH
+455 KRVLMIY
-462 GDGAFG
+462 GDGSFG

-477 VRHKLPVVSV
+477 VRQRLPIVAI

-508 TAAELSPGIRYDK
+508 TAAELAPGIRYDK

-536 EDIRPALE
+536 EEIRPALE
-544 RAFASGLPACIN
+544 RAFASGLPACVN
-556 VLIDPEKP
+556 VLIDPDKP
-564 YGRST
+564 YSRST

>member
-1 MMYHTNNKTPT
+1 
-12 LFFLCREGRRSPF
+12 
-25 MGLIHGGWLVA
+25 MGLLHGGWLVA
-36 KTLKQEG
+36 KMLKREG

-54 IAAIY
+54 IAGIY

-80 AAEGWAKATRKPG
+80 AAEGWAKTTRKPG

-122 IGGAAPLGLW
+122 IGGAAPLGFW

-139 MNQIDLLRPIT
+139 MGQIDLMRPIT
-150 KWARTVYETAR
+150 KWARTVHETSR
-161 LSEYTA
+161 LGEYVA
-167 AAFRQMLSGKPGPVF
+167 MAFRQMLSGKPGPTF
-182 LEVPMDVFN
+182 LEMPMDILN
-191 NFVDTDTAFD
+191 NFADTVELFD
-201 PGEPANYRPV
+201 AGEPANYRAG
-211 GRTYPDPE
+211 GRTAPDPDAVVRAAT
-219 LVSQAAE
+219 LLAQAR
-226 LLEAA
+226 
-231 ERPVIMAGTAT
+231 RPVIMAGTAV

-256 RIQAPVF
+256 RLQAPVY
-263 LNGAGRGCLPP
+263 LNGAGRGCLPS
-274 THPLFFTAS
+274 THPLFFTSS

-294 LAVGTRMDFRLNHG
+294 LAIGTRMDFRLNHG

-313 PAQANVIWFDLA
+313 PAEATLLWFDLA
-325 GEDVGVNRGAAVGL
+325 AEDIGVNRGAAVGL
-339 VGDVGVSMHEL
+339 VGDVGLSMRQVT
-350 AEATKQ
+350 EAATPIANQ
-356 LDASEWLEYI
+356 EWLQYI
-366 RTEERRA
+366 RNEEKRGIERDAAA
-373 LGRDG
+373 LNSE
-378 ALMSSD
+378 AM
-384 AVPMHPMRLCREI
+384 PMHPMRFCREI
-397 RDFIDE
+397 RDFIDD
-403 DTTVVGDGGDIVSYG
+403 DTTVIGDGGDIVSYG
-418 GRVINVYKPGYWLDP
+418 GKVINVAKPGYWLDA

-445 AMAAQLARPG
+445 AIAAQLARPG
-455 KKVLILH
+455 KKVLILS

-477 VRHKLPVVSV
+477 ARQKLPIVAI

-496 IKHPQKAMVGHA
+496 IKHPQRAMIGHA

-536 EDIRPALE
+536 EDIRPALA